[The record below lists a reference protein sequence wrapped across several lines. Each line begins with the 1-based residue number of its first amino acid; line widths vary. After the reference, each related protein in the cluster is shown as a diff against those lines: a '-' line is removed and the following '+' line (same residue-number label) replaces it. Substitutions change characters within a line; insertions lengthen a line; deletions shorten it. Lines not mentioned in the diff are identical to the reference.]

1 MHIIDRNGES
11 KLKQKFPTP
20 ARWDDGIKTEVVVVV
35 VVIFRV
41 YSPLRSQF
49 LQML

>member
-20 ARWDDGIKTEVVVVV
+20 ARWDDCIKTEVVVVV
-35 VVIFRV
+35 VVFSV

-49 LQML
+49 LQMQ

>member
-20 ARWDDGIKTEVVVVV
+20 ARWDDGIKTEVVVAVV
-35 VVIFRV
+35 VFSV

-49 LQML
+49 LQMQ